1 LLLQETN
8 TRRTAANKIHFLII
22 QNSPLFLASFTLFQV
37 PPPVMPITCQSH
49 AYYIQIAC
57 HHIQIARHHIQ
68 IARHHIQI
76 ARPQHALYTPI
87 ECPSQVNTEEVE
99 QESFLL
105 YHQKYYVQAN
115 KQIEKQ

>member
-1 LLLQETN
+1 M
-8 TRRTAANKIHFLII
+8 
-22 QNSPLFLASFTLFQV
+22 
-37 PPPVMPITCQSH
+37 MPITCQSH
-49 AYYIQIAC
+49 AYYIQIA
-57 HHIQIARHHIQ
+57 RHHIR

-99 QESFLL
+99 EESFLF
-105 YHQKYYVQAN
+105 YQQTYYIQDN

>member
-1 LLLQETN
+1 V
-8 TRRTAANKIHFLII
+8 NKIHFLII
-22 QNSPLFLASFTLFQV
+22 QNSPLFLANLTLFQV

-49 AYYIQIAC
+49 AHY
-57 HHIQIARHHIQ
+57 IQIARHHIQ
-68 IARHHIQI
+68 IAS
-76 ARPQHALYTPI
+76 PQHALYTPI

-115 KQIEKQ
+115 NQIEEQ